1 MKTDVRDIRGLKKM
15 AVDNAGDVPVPACN
29 EPTGKK
35 VAIIGGGPGGL
46 SAAYYL
52 ALMGHKVTIFEQRK
66 QLGGMLRYGIPN
78 YRLPRK
84 KLDAEI
90 NAILSTGIEVKKNI
104 SVGTDITLEDINKE
118 YNANEIFIIYF
129 LAEVEK

>member
-1 MKTDVRDIRGLKKM
+1 M

-52 ALMGHKVTIFEQRK
+52 ALMGHKVTIC
-66 QLGGMLRYGIPN
+66 
-78 YRLPRK
+78 
-84 KLDAEI
+84 AEKTAWW
-90 NAILSTGIEVKKNI
+90 NVKIWN
-104 SVGTDITLEDINKE
+104 S
-118 YNANEIFIIYF
+118 
-129 LAEVEK
+129 

>member
-1 MKTDVRDIRGLKKM
+1 M
-15 AVDNAGDVPVPACN
+15 AVDNAGVVDVPECG

-52 ALMGHKVTIFEQRK
+52 SLMGHKVTIFEQRK

-78 YRLPRK
+78 YRLPRT
-84 KLDAEI
+84 KLDEDI

-118 YNANEIFIIYF
+118 YDAIYISIG
-129 LAEVEK
+129 AHADKKIGIDGEDAKSA